1 MFKNFEV
8 VAYLFKIY
16 VCVCVCVCG
25 LVMLRNAIFA
35 LPGPGNTGMQKNVT
49 SYGHSEN
56 VYLLFTNVINL
67 KKGK

>member
-8 VAYLFKIY
+8 VAYLDI
-16 VCVCVCVCG
+16 CLCVCVCG

-35 LPGPGNTGMQKNVT
+35 LPGPGSTDMQKNVT
-49 SYGHSEN
+49 SYIHSEN
-56 VYLLFTNVINL
+56 VYLIFPNVINI